1 MAEMSRRTK
10 ITLEQQAAQCMLCY
24 DAPCTAACGLGA
36 DPAAMVRSIRFE
48 NLSGAAAT
56 MKNVACVSCAHSC
69 ESACPQ
75 KMPLA
80 EMAAALPAAAAQK
93 PADLSISFC
102 GVPCVNPFFLSSSV
116 VASNYE
122 MCARALEQG
131 WGGIVF
137 KTIGFY
143 RPKEVSP
150 RFDTVSREDIRFWD
164 SGIWNRSPTIRWRK
178 TWTFCGG

>member
-69 ESACPQ
+69 ESA
-75 KMPLA
+75 

-137 KTIGFY
+137 RTCWI
-143 RPKEVSP
+143 
-150 RFDTVSREDIRFWD
+150 
-164 SGIWNRSPTIRWRK
+164 
-178 TWTFCGG
+178 

>member
-48 NLSGAAAT
+48 NLSGAAAA

-75 KMPLA
+75 KMPLL
-80 EMAAALPAAAAQK
+80 LP
-93 PADLSISFC
+93 
-102 GVPCVNPFFLSSSV
+102 
-116 VASNYE
+116 
-122 MCARALEQG
+122 
-131 WGGIVF
+131 
-137 KTIGFY
+137 
-143 RPKEVSP
+143 
-150 RFDTVSREDIRFWD
+150 
-164 SGIWNRSPTIRWRK
+164 
-178 TWTFCGG
+178 